1 MGAACAPHTT
11 RPRQE
16 LQMNTTPIA
25 STATKSA
32 GASSNGSRVAMR
44 AALITAIRE
53 ES

>member
-1 MGAACAPHTT
+1 
-11 RPRQE
+11 
-16 LQMNTTPIA
+16 MNTTPIA

-32 GASSNGSRVAMR
+32 VASSNGSRAAMR